1 MSSHKLND
9 QITLEL
15 GQQSINC
22 AIIND
27 SYGNSMIDIG
37 QLRNKTGYMTFD
49 PGLKNTALCQSNIT
63 YIDEKN
69 SKLYYRGHDVEHLC
83 DQLNYLE
90 TCYLLING
98 KVPTPIQYNTFL
110 ADINAHTMV
119 HEQLKHIFTGVSRQ
133 SHPMSIMLTCIG
145 ALSAQYHDRIDMT
158 DPLSRASATTY
169 LLAKLPTIAA
179 MIYKHQM
186 GHPVNQPNNNIYH
199 TDDFLRMMFQLPTQ
213 EYQPHPS
220 FAKALDRILILHADH
235 ELNAS
240 TSVVRSIASTGAK
253 TYEAIAGGVAALWGP
268 AHGGAN
274 EACLNMLE
282 MINSTSSLDD
292 ALNRAKDPNDHF
304 RLMGIGHR
312 VYKSYDPRA
321 RAIRTLCHEVLKHSH
336 DHDGLLETAMTLEH
350 KVMNDEYFVSRQ
362 LFPNVDFYSG
372 IILKA
377 LGIPKSF
384 FTLIF
389 VLGRIGG
396 WLAHIEEMHSEYPQ
410 PIVRPRQL
418 FLGNH
423 A

>member
-1 MSSHKLND
+1 MSENTID
-9 QITLEL
+9 QVHLSL
-15 GQQSINC
+15 GQQSLDC
-22 AIIND
+22 PIIYD
-27 SYGNSMIDIG
+27 TYGNKLIDIS
-37 QLRNKTGYMTFD
+37 QLRSKTGYTTYD
-49 PGLKNTALCQSNIT
+49 PGLKSTALCPSHIT
-63 YIDEKN
+63 YIDEKY
-69 SKLYYRGHDVEHLC
+69 SKLYYRGHDVEDLC
-83 DQLNYLE
+83 DELNYLQ

-98 KVPTPIQYNTFL
+98 KKPSAIEYTSFVD
-110 ADINAHTMV
+110 DINAHTMV
-119 HEQLKHIFTGVSRQ
+119 HEQLKHIFSGVSRQ
-133 SHPMSIMLTCIG
+133 SHPMSIMLTCVG
-145 ALSAQYHDRIDMT
+145 ALSAQYHDRIEMS
-158 DPLSRASATTY
+158 DPISRQSASVY

-186 GHPVNQPNNNIYH
+186 GHPINHPNNSTYH

-213 EYQPHPS
+213 DYHPHPS
-220 FAKALDRILILHADH
+220 YAKALDRILILHADH

-253 TYEAIAGGVAALWGP
+253 TYEAIAGGIAALWGP

-282 MINSTSSLDD
+282 HINSEKNID
-292 ALNRAKDPNDHF
+292 AVIQRAKDKDDAF
-304 RLMGIGHR
+304 RLMGVGHR

-321 RAIRTLCHEVLKHSH
+321 RAIRHLCHEVLKHAE
-336 DHDGLLETAMTLEH
+336 DHDGLLETALKLEH
-350 KVMNDEYFVSRQ
+350 KIMNDEYFVSRQ

-396 WLAHIEEMHSEYPQ
+396 WLAHIEEMHSQYPQ

-418 FLGNH
+418 YLGKQT
-423 A
+423 